1 MYYNV
6 YVAES
11 VTRQGRSY
19 ISCSIMLFESLL
31 ANNVKFNNLDEVIT
45 FIHNVVNEKPKRKYD
60 DSLILDRN
68 ITVEETFFKI
78 CTTVDMT
85 LWIPTDK
92 QLSLIWDYLITLSQE
107 DINRLYYKN
116 NIYMFCDNKVLSDL
130 LIKILCLLDEPFMN
144 PNKPPKCINN
154 ELNIL
159 VDLIKEYVYY
169 AHFYIDKLDRIE
181 YMQRDIVAICDTD
194 STIISFDAWYRFLL
208 EKTYK
213 VPMKLKQRKYNIVDL
228 VMKDKYELREM
239 VDYVDE
245 EPVYDYNFYTD
256 EVMEIQRSI
265 NMCEII
271 PQDNLK
277 YSIINIIAYICS
289 ELIIDY
295 LNEYTKLTGSYQEGV
310 KCRMVMKNNVI

>member
-1 MYYNV
+1 M
-6 YVAES
+6 
-11 VTRQGRSY
+11 
-19 ISCSIMLFESLL
+19 
-31 ANNVKFNNLDEVIT
+31 
-45 FIHNVVNEKPKRKYD
+45 
-60 DSLILDRN
+60 
-68 ITVEETFFKI
+68 
-78 CTTVDMT
+78 
-85 LWIPTDK
+85 
-92 QLSLIWDYLITLSQE
+92 
-107 DINRLYYKN
+107 
-116 NIYMFCDNKVLSDL
+116 
-130 LIKILCLLDEPFMN
+130 
-144 PNKPPKCINN
+144 
-154 ELNIL
+154 
-159 VDLIKEYVYY
+159 
-169 AHFYIDKLDRIE
+169 
-181 YMQRDIVAICDTD
+181 TD

-208 EKTYK
+208 NKTYNI
-213 VPMKLKQRKYNIVDL
+213 PMKLKQRKYNIVDL

-310 KCRMVMKNNVI
+310 KCRMVIDAWSPHYSDIVRKIA